1 MNAIARGGGML
12 AAVLV
17 VVGGTAG
24 LGVALGLG
32 GTAVL
37 AGLTALFCFI
47 AATGGPLRP
56 DLWLLAAFAPAVVI
70 GGAGPRL
77 LGEVSPVASIALLV
91 LVVFAAAV
99 VPALGPRYVTVGL
112 GLGMASVFGYGFQ
125 LSGAASPVQI
135 VCAPALAVAVVFV
148 LRLLMGL
155 SDPGKPTRTALADA
169 LAGPDRASA
178 ERAVRLWVTDRPR
191 AWQAR
196 VLAGGARYHGTAA
209 LLRDRLRAFDEE
221 QAAAVSRVLD
231 AADEQVAELAE
242 AVRAKTVSD
251 PPEIERVDPDVAL
264 PGDTAALLD
273 EAWAGL
279 FAIREAVLNRD
290 ESIVDFPRHLVR
302 EALRR
307 EATGVFSWRSAQLR
321 HAVRCALGMLV
332 AAVIATFR
340 PGDPLTV
347 SFLMTTFALMQ
358 PEWRDTLAKAWQRA
372 AGAAAG
378 AVVLAVAL
386 WLLPPGALLPL
397 GIVAL
402 LVGFPFMQVQPM
414 VFNGCMVLMSV
425 GMNATTRH
433 LDAVSVL
440 VEYLL
445 LVVLAVVIGL
455 LFGFA
460 AVPGVPKPSVAQ
472 RFSDAVSETG
482 ELLASVAE
490 RLRGGGGRRE
500 VGLRFRAAARTHQ
513 DLLSPEPGSRE
524 PSSEQREALE
534 EAGQGLRG
542 LAASAGAL
550 LQRDGQS
557 PTMASF
563 AEAAAGALAGSGELP
578 PRPSEADEEE
588 RLLADLV
595 RADLLRVHRGAE
607 VLAS

>member
-1 MNAIARGGGML
+1 
-12 AAVLV
+12 
-17 VVGGTAG
+17 
-24 LGVALGLG
+24 
-32 GTAVL
+32 
-37 AGLTALFCFI
+37 
-47 AATGGPLRP
+47 
-56 DLWLLAAFAPAVVI
+56 
-70 GGAGPRL
+70 
-77 LGEVSPVASIALLV
+77 
-91 LVVFAAAV
+91 
-99 VPALGPRYVTVGL
+99 
-112 GLGMASVFGYGFQ
+112 
-125 LSGAASPVQI
+125 
-135 VCAPALAVAVVFV
+135 
-148 LRLLMGL
+148 
-155 SDPGKPTRTALADA
+155 
-169 LAGPDRASA
+169 
-178 ERAVRLWVTDRPR
+178 
-191 AWQAR
+191 
-196 VLAGGARYHGTAA
+196 
-209 LLRDRLRAFDEE
+209 
-221 QAAAVSRVLD
+221 
-231 AADEQVAELAE
+231 
-242 AVRAKTVSD
+242 
-251 PPEIERVDPDVAL
+251 
-264 PGDTAALLD
+264 
-273 EAWAGL
+273 
-279 FAIREAVLNRD
+279 
-290 ESIVDFPRHLVR
+290 
-302 EALRR
+302 
-307 EATGVFSWRSAQLR
+307 
-321 HAVRCALGMLV
+321 
-332 AAVIATFR
+332 
-340 PGDPLTV
+340 
-347 SFLMTTFALMQ
+347 
-358 PEWRDTLAKAWQRA
+358 KAWQRA

-402 LVGFPFMQVQPM
+402 LVGFPFMQVKPM

-433 LDAVSVL
+433 LDALSVL

-445 LVVLAVVIGL
+445 LVALAVVIGL

-472 RFSDAVSETG
+472 RFSEAVAETG

-563 AEAAAGALAGSGELP
+563 ASAAAGALAGSGELP
-578 PRPSEADEEE
+578 ARPVDVDEEE

-607 VLAS
+607 VLAD

>member
-12 AAVLV
+12 AAILV

-32 GTAVL
+32 ATAIL

-56 DLWLLAAFAPAVVI
+56 DLWLLAAFAPAVVL

-91 LVVFAAAV
+91 LVVFAAAL

-125 LSGAASPVQI
+125 LSGTASPAQI

-155 SDPGKPTRTALADA
+155 GDPGKPTRTALADA

-209 LLRDRLRAFDEE
+209 LLRDRLRAFDEA
-221 QAAAVSRVLD
+221 QAAAVTRVLD
-231 AADEQVAELAE
+231 AADEQVAALAE

-251 PPEIERVDPDVAL
+251 PPEIERSAPDVAL
-264 PGDTAALLD
+264 PGDTSALLD

-279 FAIREAVLNRD
+279 SAVREAALRRD

-332 AAVIATFR
+332 AAVIAAFR

-372 AGAAAG
+372 AGAVAG

-440 VEYLL
+440 MEYLL
-445 LVVLAVVIGL
+445 LVALAVVIGL

-472 RFSDAVSETG
+472 RFSDAVEETG
-482 ELLASVAE
+482 ELLAAVAE

-524 PSSEQREALE
+524 PSAEQREALE

-557 PTMASF
+557 PAMASF
-563 AEAAAGALAGSGELP
+563 AEAAAAALAGSRELP
-578 PRPSEADEEE
+578 ARPVEADEEE

-607 VLAS
+607 VLAG

>member
-12 AAVLV
+12 AAILV

-32 GTAVL
+32 GTAML

-56 DLWLLAAFAPAVVI
+56 DLWLLAAFAPAVVL

-99 VPALGPRYVTVGL
+99 VPALGLRYVTVGL

-135 VCAPALAVAVVFV
+135 ISAPALAVGVVFV

-155 SDPGKPTRTALADA
+155 RDPGKPTRTALADA

-231 AADEQVAELAE
+231 AADEQVAALAE

-251 PPEIERVDPDVAL
+251 PPEIERLDPDVAL
-264 PGDTAALLD
+264 PGDTSALLD

-372 AGAAAG
+372 AGAVAG

-402 LVGFPFMQVQPM
+402 LVGFPFMQVKPM

-445 LVVLAVVIGL
+445 LVALAVVIGL

-472 RFSDAVSETG
+472 RFSDALSETG

-524 PSSEQREALE
+524 PSPEQREALE
-534 EAGQGLRG
+534 DAGQGLRG

-550 LQRDGQS
+550 LQRDEQS

-563 AEAAAGALAGSGELP
+563 ASAAADALAGSGELP
-578 PRPSEADEEE
+578 PRPADVDEEE

-607 VLAS
+607 VLAN

>member
-12 AAVLV
+12 VAILV

-32 GTAVL
+32 ATAIL
-37 AGLTALFCFI
+37 AGLTALFCFL

-56 DLWLLAAFAPAVVI
+56 DLWLLAAFAPAVVL

-77 LGEVSPVASIALLV
+77 LGEVSVAASIALLA
-91 LVVFAAAV
+91 LVVFAAALL
-99 VPALGPRYVTVGL
+99 PALGPRYVTVGL

-125 LSGAASPVQI
+125 LSGTASPLQI
-135 VCAPALAVAVVFV
+135 LSAPALAVGVVFV
-148 LRLLMGL
+148 LRLVMGL
-155 SDPGKPTRTALADA
+155 GDPGKPSRAALADA
-169 LAGPDRASA
+169 LAGPDRDSA
-178 ERAVRLWVTDRPR
+178 ERAVRLWLADRPR

-196 VLAGGARYHGTAA
+196 VLAGGGRYHGTAA
-209 LLRDRLRAFDEE
+209 LLRDRTRAFDGE
-221 QAAAVSRVLD
+221 QTAAVERVLA
-231 AADEQVAELAE
+231 AADEQAAVLAE
-242 AVRAKTVSD
+242 AVRAKKGAE
-251 PPEIERVDPDVAL
+251 PPAVVRAAADIDL
-264 PGDTAALLD
+264 PGDTDALLD
-273 EAWAGL
+273 EAWDAL
-279 FAIREAVLNRD
+279 SAVREALLVRD

-302 EALRR
+302 EVLRR
-307 EATGVFSWRSAQLR
+307 EAAGVFSWRSAQLR
-321 HAVRCALGMLV
+321 HAVRAALGMTV
-332 AAVIATFR
+332 AAVVATFR

-358 PEWRDTLAKAWQRA
+358 PEWRDTLAKAGQRA
-372 AGAAAG
+372 AGAVAG

-402 LVGFPFMQVQPM
+402 LVGFPFLQVKPM

-433 LDAVSVL
+433 LDALSVL
-440 VEYLL
+440 IEYLL
-445 LVVLAVVIGL
+445 LVALAVGIGL

-460 AVPGVPKPSVAQ
+460 AVPGVPKPPVGQ
-472 RFSDAVSETG
+472 RFADAVAETG
-482 ELLASVAE
+482 DLLSAVA
-490 RLRGGGGRRE
+490 RRMRGEGSRRE
-500 VGLRFRAAARTHQ
+500 IGLRFRAAVRTHQ
-513 DLLSPEPGSRE
+513 DLVSPEPGSGE
-524 PSSEQREALE
+524 PSARQRAVLD

-557 PTMASF
+557 PTMAAF
-563 AEAAAGALAGSGELP
+563 ADAAAAALAGSGELP
-578 PRPSEADEEE
+578 PRPEPADEEE

-607 VLAS
+607 ALAG

>member
-12 AAVLV
+12 AAILV

-32 GTAVL
+32 ATAIL

-56 DLWLLAAFAPAVVI
+56 DLWLLAAFAPAVVL

-91 LVVFAAAV
+91 LVVFAAAL

-125 LSGAASPVQI
+125 LSGTASPAQI

-155 SDPGKPTRTALADA
+155 GDPGKPTRTALADA

-221 QAAAVSRVLD
+221 QAAAVTRVLD
-231 AADEQVAELAE
+231 AADEQVAALAE

-251 PPEIERVDPDVAL
+251 PPEIERSDPDVAL
-264 PGDTAALLD
+264 PGDTSALLD

-279 FAIREAVLNRD
+279 SAIREAALRRD

-307 EATGVFSWRSAQLR
+307 EATGLFSWRSAQLR

-332 AAVIATFR
+332 AAVIAAFR

-372 AGAAAG
+372 AGAVAG

-440 VEYLL
+440 MEYLL
-445 LVVLAVVIGL
+445 LVALAVVIGL

-472 RFSDAVSETG
+472 RFSDAVEETG
-482 ELLASVAE
+482 ELLAAVAE

-524 PSSEQREALE
+524 PSAEQREALE

-557 PTMASF
+557 PEMASF
-563 AEAAAGALAGSGELP
+563 AEAAAAALAGSRELP
-578 PRPSEADEEE
+578 ARPVEADEEE

-607 VLAS
+607 VLAG